1 MTHQG
6 HPIVRGDWPIIV
18 LLAVSV
24 ALWVLG
30 DYQRAGPGAQ
40 LFPFG
45 ASGVAWYVL
54 GLMLVAWV
62 ASRTSQPQ
70 VPYRQSLF
78 LLALCAPLAV
88 GLVWASSLVASVRVE
103 EALLAT
109 LLVTG
114 AAVLAWGL
122 RRVSGQRQ
130 LLAVWM
136 SAMAAIGLA
145 WASTAL
151 YVRPTVWYVAE
162 PEDARQTDSLRNGE
176 DLLFEQPEAIDRAV
190 GQLAAREPGRPNA
203 FFVGFAGFGAQK
215 VFAQEIELALNVIGS
230 RFGSTSRSV
239 RLVNDERGPGEL
251 PLATAAGLR
260 RTLLAVGKRMDLAS
274 DVLFLVLSSHGS
286 EDGRLV
292 VQNSSLPLQPLSPS
306 GLAYALREAGIKWK
320 VVVISACFSGAFVD
334 ALKDDYSVI
343 LTAAAPDRASFG
355 CSDHRDLTYFG
366 EAFFRNA
373 LPGASSLRE
382 AFAEATEEIRSR
394 EQEEG
399 MEPSR
404 PQAFFGAAAEG
415 QIAALRKALIH

>member
-1 MTHQG
+1 MTHEG
-6 HPIVRGDWPIIV
+6 RPIVRGDWPIIV
-18 LLAVSV
+18 LLAASV

-40 LFPFG
+40 LFPYG

-62 ASRTSQPQ
+62 SSRTSQPP
-70 VPYRQSLF
+70 VPFRQSLF

-88 GLVWASSLVASVRVE
+88 VLVWASSLVASVRAE
-103 EALLAT
+103 ETLLAAP
-109 LLVTG
+109 LVTG
-114 AAVLAWGL
+114 AVVLAWGL

-136 SAMAAIGLA
+136 SAMVAIGLA
-145 WASTAL
+145 WASAAL

-176 DLLFEQPEAIDRAV
+176 SLLFKQPEAIDRAV

-215 VFAQEIELALNVIGS
+215 VFAQEIELALNVIGN
-230 RFGSTSRSV
+230 RFGATRRSV

-260 RTLLAVGKRMDLAS
+260 RTLLEVGKRMDLAS

-286 EDGRLV
+286 EDGKLV
-292 VQNSSLPLQPLSPS
+292 VQNGSLPLQPLRPAE
-306 GLAYALREAGIKWK
+306 LAGALREAGIKWK
-320 VVVISACFSGAFVD
+320 VVVISACFSGGFID
-334 ALKDDYSVI
+334 ALKDDYSII

-355 CSDHRDLTYFG
+355 CSDTRDLTYFG
-366 EAFFRNA
+366 EALFRNA
-373 LPGASSLRE
+373 LPDAPTLRE
-382 AFAEATEEIRSR
+382 AFARATEEIGIR

-399 MEPSR
+399 IEPSR
-404 PQAFFGAAAEG
+404 PQAFFGVAIEG
-415 QIAALRKALIH
+415 QLAALRSSLIN